1 MPVKEAQTWSPESLN
16 SPDKCHRY
24 ASPCSLPFSLPGE
37 AIQKP
42 TTRSVKTE
50 KPKGLTTPLI
60 EHCPQQSLEQTV
72 IQPGLDENGE
82 RGANQLPPH
91 RNVSAFQG
99 NPSLY
104 QNVLCYRHFI
114 FQ

>member
-1 MPVKEAQTWSPESLN
+1 MPVKEAQTQNPESLN
-16 SPDKCHRY
+16 SPDKCRGY

-50 KPKGLTTPLI
+50 KPKGLITPST
-60 EHCPQQSLEQTV
+60 EHCLQQGLEQPV
-72 IQPGLDENGE
+72 IQAGLDENGE
-82 RGANQLPPH
+82 RGTNQPPPYI
-91 RNVSAFQG
+91 NVSSFQG

>member
-1 MPVKEAQTWSPESLN
+1 MPVKEAQTQSPESLK
-16 SPDKCHRY
+16 SSDKCHRY
-24 ASPCSLPFSLPGE
+24 ASPCSLPFSLHGE
-37 AIQKP
+37 AVQKP

-50 KPKGLTTPLI
+50 KRKGLTTPSSERCL
-60 EHCPQQSLEQTV
+60 QQSPEQTV

-82 RGANQLPPH
+82 QGANQPPPH
-91 RNVSAFQG
+91 LNVSSFQG

-104 QNVLCYRHFI
+104 QNVLSYRHFI